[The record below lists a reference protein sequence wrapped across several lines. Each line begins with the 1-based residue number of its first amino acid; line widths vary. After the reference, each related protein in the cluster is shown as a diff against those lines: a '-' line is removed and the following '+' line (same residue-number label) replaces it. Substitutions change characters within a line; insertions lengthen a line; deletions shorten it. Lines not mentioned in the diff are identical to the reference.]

1 MVPWVDIIL
10 VFERDRDREF
20 ACVSFKDV
28 VRSGLRVHQ
37 WYPSTCKTTAN
48 KQTFGSVDSDPHP
61 GSWETTQENRLYR
74 TSNPGL
80 VSHLGFSNPPEAK
93 TGGKWARGHHVAMS
107 TAGRDGVRQQHSDP
121 ARSRD
126 NIPDCSPHP
135 ETDTISCIIHHLRLL
150 LLLPCSRSMLLFSQ
164 TWG

>member
-10 VFERDRDREF
+10 VFERDRDRDREF

-61 GSWETTQENRLYR
+61 GSWETTQEN
-74 TSNPGL
+74 NPG
-80 VSHLGFSNPPEAK
+80 
-93 TGGKWARGHHVAMS
+93 S
-107 TAGRDGVRQQHSDP
+107 TAPLALDS
-121 ARSRD
+121 
-126 NIPDCSPHP
+126 SPTLAFLTHQKQKP
-135 ETDTISCIIHHLRLL
+135 VANELVAT
-150 LLLPCSRSMLLFSQ
+150 MWQ
-164 TWG
+164 